1 MKIELTA
8 KRVKLAR
15 VAIALVAI
23 SLAGYVAYAAT
34 QLSISNTGTVV
45 LASKNWKIVTFN
57 PGASGFPTSAAN
69 CPATGYTDVGP
80 FSIAFGSI
88 PQGTSATGAV
98 CVQNSST
105 GTASYSA
112 STAATPAP
120 VLPAGVTVTY
130 SADGSTPGATA
141 VSGSIAPIG
150 ISLLTITVSASS
162 TATAG
167 PLSFTTTIA

>member
-1 MKIELTA
+1 MKIEFTA

-34 QLSISNTGTVV
+34 QLSISNTGSITIPN
-45 LASKNWKIVTFN
+45 KNWQIVTFN
-57 PGASGFPTSAAN
+57 PGASGFPATAAS
-69 CPATGYTDVGP
+69 CPATGYGDVGP
-80 FSIAFGSI
+80 FSITFGGI

-98 CVQNSST
+98 CVKNVST
-105 GTASYSA
+105 GTTSYSA

-130 SADGSTPGATA
+130 SADGSTPGATTT
-141 VSGSIAPIG
+141 SGSIIPTG
-150 ISLLTITVSASS
+150 VSLLTITVSASP
-162 TATAG
+162 TATAA

>member
-1 MKIELTA
+1 MKIEFTP

-34 QLSISNTGTVV
+34 QLSISNTGSVV
-45 LASKNWKIVTFN
+45 LANKNWQIVTFN
-57 PGASGFPTSAAN
+57 PGASGFPTAAAN
-69 CPATGYTDVGP
+69 CPATGYGDVGP

-98 CVQNSST
+98 CVKNVST
-105 GTASYSA
+105 GTTSYSA
-112 STAATPAP
+112 STAATP

-141 VSGSIAPIG
+141 TSGSIIPTG
-150 ISLLTITVSASS
+150 VSLLTITVSASP

-167 PLSFTTTIA
+167 ALSFTTTIA